1 MTMEKVYQDTKTE
14 QMVCDLKQFW
24 MDHAKLNKPVN
35 PNLASQEPCLGHYPP
50 DLFYSTE
57 DTQTAYDYPRAAQ
70 GGFKAGM
77 REMVRNSEFWVVV
90 VVLVIFYGVLWFGTG
105 RY

>member
-1 MTMEKVYQDTKTE
+1 MP
-14 QMVCDLKQFW
+14 
-24 MDHAKLNKPVN
+24 APVN
-35 PNLASQEPCLGHYPP
+35 PSLSSQDPQPCFGKYPP
-50 DLFYSTE
+50 DLDFGSN
-57 DTQTAYDYPRAAQ
+57 TQTAYDYPRAAQ

-77 REMVRNSEFWVVV
+77 REMVRSSEFWVVV